1 MTAVVVQKLAD
12 SDAFIVS
19 DLDGAPRHVGIVR
32 LAPKILVDGATT
44 LARSMT
50 YLFASFEQQIG
61 GGSAGINAKPDDR
74 ASAIEAFVAQ
84 VGPQVADGSLDLR
97 AGKGLGDTDLE
108 PLRTQAPS
116 PGPTP
121 GAARSLLG
129 PGAVAAAVAA
139 RDGLDGARVAIDGL
153 EPASSSILD
162 ELAGAG
168 ATVVAVSTTAGTV
181 ADPAGIDPARLS
193 GALIEHGAAAVEHL
207 DLEVAPAAAIFA
219 ADADVLF
226 VGSKVG
232 AIDHETAAGVTAG
245 LVVPIG
251 PVPVT
256 AKALAVLRRADA
268 IVLPD
273 FVTVA
278 GPWFSAFADAPAT
291 VEALRP
297 VVVDAITSVIGE
309 VRAHDD
315 GPLLGA
321 CYRAEGYLRSWR
333 ESLPFGRPLA

>member
-1 MTAVVVQKLAD
+1 MTPVVVQKLAD

-32 LAPKILVDGATT
+32 LAPKILVDGANT

-61 GGSAGINAKPDDR
+61 GASAGINAKPDDR
-74 ASAIEAFVAQ
+74 AAAIEAFVAQ
-84 VGPQVADGSLDLR
+84 AGPQVADGSLVLR
-97 AGKGLGDTDLE
+97 AGKGLGDGDLE
-108 PLRTQAPS
+108 PLRAQAPS
-116 PGPTP
+116 PGPAP
-121 GAARSLLG
+121 DAARTLLG

-153 EPASSSILD
+153 EPATSSLLD

-168 ATVVAVSTTAGTV
+168 ATVVAVATTAGT
-181 ADPAGIDPARLS
+181 ASDPSGIDPARLT
-193 GALIEHGAAAVEHL
+193 GALAEHGAAAVEHL
-207 DLEVAPAAAIFA
+207 DLEVAPAAAVFGA
-219 ADADVLF
+219 AADVLF

-232 AIDHETAAGVTAG
+232 AIDHDTAAGITAG

-268 IVLPD
+268 TVLPD
-273 FVTVA
+273 FVSVA
-278 GPWFSAFADAPAT
+278 GPWFSVFADAPST
-291 VEALRP
+291 VEDLRP
-297 VVVDAITSVIGE
+297 VVVAAISAAIGE
-309 VRAHDD
+309 VRSHED

-321 CYRAEGYLRSWR
+321 CYRAEGYLRSWQ